1 MGKEGVVNEN
11 RTIEELERFRRL
23 IADLD
28 NESDFDDKM
37 DVLIRLKKAINDAFE
52 DKLISE
58 QMYRDYQEVFDNHRR
73 GMELHPQD
81 LQEIVSRHLNQ
92 VGDVIDQ
99 MTKSITLD
107 TNAVET
113 QEEEDS
119 EEYLQAIKD
128 AMERYANAY
137 AAGEHNGAL
146 SAVDKFSE
154 IGDTIKK
161 AVSENKL
168 THVTA
173 DELIGPLQEMK
184 DNLFDK
190 AKQNEAY
197 DLFQQIITEKMSRQ
211 KENQNQNAEEKP
223 DNTTGSVL
231 GNIIDGVAR
240 GLSAINQKIEERAKA
255 AADEHDEQ
263 QAQQSQT
270 PSAPQESTLK
280 KKQQNI
286 DVYSEKPKD
295 LMAREDKVQKK
306 DPQTKEEALWKLKD
320 LWSELNR
327 ARQDWVENQTVDR
340 LKKSNDLWTKFHE
353 ALRNPLLEDFVQE
366 YDSVKGPLVN
376 GLKNYDVIQQK
387 IDRAIQKA
395 QSERHAAEQAE
406 LQNDVPQQGVKK
418 DLFSGFNMGGNP
430 YASASEKKTKKVVQ
444 EPIEVMQ
451 KEDNVHTDSQTKK
464 DALLK
469 LKDALAKRQA
479 NMWGWNG
486 HTSSNIETDRET
498 RKVYDDAFNN
508 PLLHD
513 FVLKY
518 LEDPSISSGKGS
530 GYRGYMLRQMIDKE
544 LAKESGNEINPK
556 DQNSKIQALIDVL
569 GMADYH
575 DYDASVNR
583 MKSALEKLVKDKVI
597 SPEMMHDYEDVFAK
611 YNADNAGKN
620 VSYLTMH
627 DLEGL
632 IEKQLYDLDS
642 KSPKQEQKVERQSK
656 QDNAKGKN
664 PKTND
669 EIIDS
674 LAGVLKHHN
683 DRDPDSFRKMM
694 FEIRDLSE
702 KGMLPEDMKQEY
714 RDVFARVKE
723 MGQGGVRDGANRLNK
738 TILGQIDDLEKQGKK
753 KQELGKQKTEDKF
766 AGFNMG
772 ASLRMM
778 ANEKR
783 PTKADVSQ
791 RPADELKRED
801 NTQEEKKNQT
811 KERQN
816 ALTNFAKGNQ
826 KVQNMD
832 NEREG
837 KKEELNQAALA
848 AYRRRVLEG
857 RGTSN
862 V

>member
-1 MGKEGVVNEN
+1 MNEN
-11 RTIEELERFRRL
+11 RTIEELEHFRRL
-23 IADLD
+23 IVDLD
-28 NESDFDDKM
+28 NASDFDDTM
-37 DVLIRLKKAINDAFE
+37 DVLIRLKKAINDALE

-73 GMELHPQD
+73 GMGLHPQD

-92 VGDVIDQ
+92 VDDVIEQ

-113 QEEEDS
+113 QEKEDS

-137 AAGEHNGAL
+137 AAGEQNGAL
-146 SAVDKFSE
+146 SAVDEFSE

-168 THVTA
+168 TPVTA
-173 DELIGPLQEMK
+173 DELIGPLQKMK

-197 DLFQQIITEKMSRQ
+197 DQFQQIITEKMSRQ
-211 KENQNQNAEEKP
+211 KEKQNQNAEEKT

-255 AADEHDEQ
+255 AADGHDEQ
-263 QAQQSQT
+263 QAQQSQA
-270 PSAPQESTLK
+270 PSAPQESTLE
-280 KKQQNI
+280 KKQQNR
-286 DVYSEKPKD
+286 DVYSVKPKD

-418 DLFSGFNMGGNP
+418 DLFSGFNMGGNSH
-430 YASASEKKTKKVVQ
+430 ASASEKKPKNIVQ

-451 KEDNVHTDSQTKK
+451 KEDNVHTDSQ
-464 DALLK
+464 
-469 LKDALAKRQA
+469 
-479 NMWGWNG
+479 
-486 HTSSNIETDRET
+486 I
-498 RKVYDDAFNN
+498 
-508 PLLHD
+508 
-513 FVLKY
+513 
-518 LEDPSISSGKGS
+518 
-530 GYRGYMLRQMIDKE
+530 
-544 LAKESGNEINPK
+544 
-556 DQNSKIQALIDVL
+556 
-569 GMADYH
+569 
-575 DYDASVNR
+575 
-583 MKSALEKLVKDKVI
+583 
-597 SPEMMHDYEDVFAK
+597 
-611 YNADNAGKN
+611 
-620 VSYLTMH
+620 
-627 DLEGL
+627 
-632 IEKQLYDLDS
+632 YDLDS
-642 KSPKQEQKVERQSK
+642 KSPKQEQKVERQST
-656 QDNAKGKN
+656 QDNTQGKN

-669 EIIDS
+669 EIIDN
-674 LAGVLKHHN
+674 LADVLKHHN

-714 RDVFARVKE
+714 RAIFERVKE
-723 MGQGGVRDGANRLNK
+723 IGPEGSRDGANRLNK

-753 KQELGKQKTEDKF
+753 KQEPGKQKTEDKF

-772 ASLRMM
+772 ESLRAM
-778 ANEKR
+778 ASEKKQ
-783 PTKADVSQ
+783 TKADVSQ

-811 KERQN
+811 KEQERQN

-837 KKEELNQAALA
+837 KKKELNQAALA

-857 RGTSN
+857 RETSN

>member
-1 MGKEGVVNEN
+1 MRKEGVVNEN
-11 RTIEELERFRRL
+11 RTIEELEHFRRL

-28 NESDFDDKM
+28 NASDFDDTM
-37 DVLIRLKKAINDAFE
+37 DVLIRLKKAINDALE

-73 GMELHPQD
+73 GMGLHPQD

-92 VGDVIDQ
+92 VDDVIEQ

-113 QEEEDS
+113 QEKEDS

-137 AAGEHNGAL
+137 AAGEQNGAL
-146 SAVDKFSE
+146 SAVDEFSE

-168 THVTA
+168 TPVTA
-173 DELIGPLQEMK
+173 DELIGPLQKMK

-197 DLFQQIITEKMSRQ
+197 DQFQQIITEKMSRQ
-211 KENQNQNAEEKP
+211 KENQNQNAEEKT

-240 GLSAINQKIEERAKA
+240 GLSAINQKMEERAKA
-255 AADEHDEQ
+255 AADGHDEQ
-263 QAQQSQT
+263 QAQQSQA
-270 PSAPQESTLK
+270 PSAPQESTLE
-280 KKQQNI
+280 KKQQNK
-286 DVYSEKPKD
+286 DVYSVKPKD

-406 LQNDVPQQGVKK
+406 LQNDVPQQSVKK
-418 DLFSGFNMGGNP
+418 DLFSGFNMGGNSH
-430 YASASEKKTKKVVQ
+430 ASASEKKPKNIVQ

-451 KEDNVHTDSQTKK
+451 KEDNVHTDSQ
-464 DALLK
+464 
-469 LKDALAKRQA
+469 
-479 NMWGWNG
+479 
-486 HTSSNIETDRET
+486 I
-498 RKVYDDAFNN
+498 
-508 PLLHD
+508 
-513 FVLKY
+513 
-518 LEDPSISSGKGS
+518 
-530 GYRGYMLRQMIDKE
+530 
-544 LAKESGNEINPK
+544 
-556 DQNSKIQALIDVL
+556 
-569 GMADYH
+569 
-575 DYDASVNR
+575 
-583 MKSALEKLVKDKVI
+583 
-597 SPEMMHDYEDVFAK
+597 
-611 YNADNAGKN
+611 
-620 VSYLTMH
+620 
-627 DLEGL
+627 
-632 IEKQLYDLDS
+632 YDLDS
-642 KSPKQEQKVERQSK
+642 KSPKQEQKVERQSR
-656 QDNAKGKN
+656 QDNAQGKN

-702 KGMLPEDMKQEY
+702 KGMLPEDMKREY

-723 MGQGGVRDGANRLNK
+723 MGPGGVRDGANRLNDV
-738 TILGQIDDLEKQGKK
+738 IVEQIGGLEKK
-753 KQELGKQKTEDKF
+753 
-766 AGFNMG
+766 AGEKEPSRQSKVPEFDIG

-801 NTQEEKKNQT
+801 NMQEEKKNQT
-811 KERQN
+811 KEQERQN

-837 KKEELNQAALA
+837 KKKELNQAALA

>member
-1 MGKEGVVNEN
+1 MNEN
-11 RTIEELERFRRL
+11 RTIEELEHFRRL
-23 IADLD
+23 IVDLD
-28 NESDFDDKM
+28 NASDFDDTM
-37 DVLIRLKKAINDAFE
+37 DVLIRLKKAINDALE

-58 QMYRDYQEVFDNHRR
+58 QMYRDYQEVFDNHRH
-73 GMELHPQD
+73 GMGLHPQD

-92 VGDVIDQ
+92 VDDVIDQ

-113 QEEEDS
+113 QEKEDS

-137 AAGEHNGAL
+137 AAGEQNGAL
-146 SAVDKFSE
+146 SAVDEFSE

-168 THVTA
+168 TPVTA
-173 DELIGPLQEMK
+173 DELIGPLQKMK

-197 DLFQQIITEKMSRQ
+197 DQFQQIITEKMSRQ
-211 KENQNQNAEEKP
+211 KEKQNQNAEEKT

-240 GLSAINQKIEERAKA
+240 GLSAINQKFEERAKA

-263 QAQQSQT
+263 QAQQSQA
-270 PSAPQESTLK
+270 PSAPQESTLE
-280 KKQQNI
+280 KKQQNR
-286 DVYSEKPKD
+286 DVYSVKPKD

-418 DLFSGFNMGGNP
+418 DLFSGFNMGGNSH
-430 YASASEKKTKKVVQ
+430 ASASEKKPKNIVQ

-451 KEDNVHTDSQTKK
+451 KEDNVHTDSQ
-464 DALLK
+464 
-469 LKDALAKRQA
+469 
-479 NMWGWNG
+479 
-486 HTSSNIETDRET
+486 I
-498 RKVYDDAFNN
+498 
-508 PLLHD
+508 
-513 FVLKY
+513 
-518 LEDPSISSGKGS
+518 
-530 GYRGYMLRQMIDKE
+530 
-544 LAKESGNEINPK
+544 
-556 DQNSKIQALIDVL
+556 
-569 GMADYH
+569 
-575 DYDASVNR
+575 
-583 MKSALEKLVKDKVI
+583 
-597 SPEMMHDYEDVFAK
+597 
-611 YNADNAGKN
+611 
-620 VSYLTMH
+620 
-627 DLEGL
+627 
-632 IEKQLYDLDS
+632 YDLDS
-642 KSPKQEQKVERQSK
+642 KSPKQEQKVERQST
-656 QDNAKGKN
+656 QDNTQGKN

-674 LAGVLKHHN
+674 LADVLKHHN

-714 RDVFARVKE
+714 RAIFERVKE
-723 MGQGGVRDGANRLNK
+723 IGPEGSRDGANRLNK

-753 KQELGKQKTEDKF
+753 KQEPGKQKTEDKF

-772 ASLRMM
+772 ESLRAM
-778 ANEKR
+778 ASEKKQ
-783 PTKADVSQ
+783 TKADVSQ

-811 KERQN
+811 KEQERQN

-837 KKEELNQAALA
+837 KKKELNQAALA

>member
-1 MGKEGVVNEN
+1 MNEN
-11 RTIEELERFRRL
+11 RTIEELEHFRRL
-23 IADLD
+23 IVDLD
-28 NESDFDDKM
+28 NASDFDDTM

-73 GMELHPQD
+73 GMGLHPQD

-92 VGDVIDQ
+92 VDDVIDQ

-113 QEEEDS
+113 QEKEDS

-146 SAVDKFSE
+146 SAVDEFSE

-168 THVTA
+168 TPVTA
-173 DELIGPLQEMK
+173 DELIGPLQKMK

-197 DLFQQIITEKMSRQ
+197 DQFQQIITEKMSRQ
-211 KENQNQNAEEKP
+211 KEKQNQNAEEKT

-240 GLSAINQKIEERAKA
+240 GLSAINQKFEERAKA
-255 AADEHDEQ
+255 AADGHDEQ
-263 QAQQSQT
+263 QAQQSQA
-270 PSAPQESTLK
+270 PSAPQESTLE
-280 KKQQNI
+280 KKQQNR
-286 DVYSEKPKD
+286 DVYSVKPKD
-295 LMAREDKVQKK
+295 LMAREDEVQKK

-340 LKKSNDLWTKFHE
+340 LKKSNDLWTEFHE

-387 IDRAIQKA
+387 IDGAIQKA

-406 LQNDVPQQGVKK
+406 LQNDVPQQSVKK

-430 YASASEKKTKKVVQ
+430 YASASEKKKVVQ
-444 EPIEVMQ
+444 EPVDVMQ
-451 KEDNVHTDSQTKK
+451 KEDNVHTDSQ
-464 DALLK
+464 
-469 LKDALAKRQA
+469 
-479 NMWGWNG
+479 
-486 HTSSNIETDRET
+486 I
-498 RKVYDDAFNN
+498 
-508 PLLHD
+508 
-513 FVLKY
+513 
-518 LEDPSISSGKGS
+518 
-530 GYRGYMLRQMIDKE
+530 
-544 LAKESGNEINPK
+544 
-556 DQNSKIQALIDVL
+556 
-569 GMADYH
+569 
-575 DYDASVNR
+575 
-583 MKSALEKLVKDKVI
+583 
-597 SPEMMHDYEDVFAK
+597 
-611 YNADNAGKN
+611 
-620 VSYLTMH
+620 
-627 DLEGL
+627 
-632 IEKQLYDLDS
+632 YDLDS

-656 QDNAKGKN
+656 QDNAQGKN

-714 RDVFARVKE
+714 RAIFERVKE
-723 MGQGGVRDGANRLNK
+723 IGPEGSRDGANRLNK

-753 KQELGKQKTEDKF
+753 KQEPGKQKTEDKF

-772 ASLRMM
+772 ESLRAM
-778 ANEKR
+778 ASEKKQ
-783 PTKADVSQ
+783 TKADVSQ

-811 KERQN
+811 KEQERQN

-837 KKEELNQAALA
+837 KKKELNQAALA

>member
-1 MGKEGVVNEN
+1 MRKEGVVNEN
-11 RTIEELERFRRL
+11 RTIEELEHFRRL
-23 IADLD
+23 IVDLD
-28 NESDFDDKM
+28 NASDFDDTM

-73 GMELHPQD
+73 GMGLHPQD

-92 VGDVIDQ
+92 VDDVIDQ

-113 QEEEDS
+113 QEKEDS

-146 SAVDKFSE
+146 SAVDEFSE

-168 THVTA
+168 TPVTA
-173 DELIGPLQEMK
+173 DELIGPLQKMK

-197 DLFQQIITEKMSRQ
+197 DQFQQIITEKMSRQ
-211 KENQNQNAEEKP
+211 KEKQNQNAEEKT

-240 GLSAINQKIEERAKA
+240 GLSAINQKFEERAKA
-255 AADEHDEQ
+255 AADGHDEQ
-263 QAQQSQT
+263 QAQQSQA
-270 PSAPQESTLK
+270 PSAPQESTLE
-280 KKQQNI
+280 KKQQNR
-286 DVYSEKPKD
+286 DVYSVKPKD
-295 LMAREDKVQKK
+295 LMAREDEVQKK

-340 LKKSNDLWTKFHE
+340 LKKSNDLWTEFHE

-387 IDRAIQKA
+387 IDGAIQKA

-406 LQNDVPQQGVKK
+406 LQNDVPQQSVKK

-430 YASASEKKTKKVVQ
+430 YASASEKKKVVQ
-444 EPIEVMQ
+444 EPVDVMQ
-451 KEDNVHTDSQTKK
+451 KEDNVHTDSQ
-464 DALLK
+464 
-469 LKDALAKRQA
+469 
-479 NMWGWNG
+479 
-486 HTSSNIETDRET
+486 I
-498 RKVYDDAFNN
+498 
-508 PLLHD
+508 
-513 FVLKY
+513 
-518 LEDPSISSGKGS
+518 
-530 GYRGYMLRQMIDKE
+530 
-544 LAKESGNEINPK
+544 
-556 DQNSKIQALIDVL
+556 
-569 GMADYH
+569 
-575 DYDASVNR
+575 
-583 MKSALEKLVKDKVI
+583 
-597 SPEMMHDYEDVFAK
+597 
-611 YNADNAGKN
+611 
-620 VSYLTMH
+620 
-627 DLEGL
+627 
-632 IEKQLYDLDS
+632 YDLDS

-656 QDNAKGKN
+656 QDNAQGKN

-714 RDVFARVKE
+714 RAIFERVKE
-723 MGQGGVRDGANRLNK
+723 IGPEGSRDGANRLNK

-753 KQELGKQKTEDKF
+753 KQEPGKQKTEDKF
-766 AGFNMG
+766 AGCNMG
-772 ASLRMM
+772 ESLRAM
-778 ANEKR
+778 ASEKKQ
-783 PTKADVSQ
+783 TKADVSQ

-811 KERQN
+811 KEQERQN

-837 KKEELNQAALA
+837 KKKELNQAALA

>member
-1 MGKEGVVNEN
+1 MRKEGVVNEN
-11 RTIEELERFRRL
+11 RTIEELEHFRRL
-23 IADLD
+23 IVDLD
-28 NESDFDDKM
+28 NASDFDDTM

-73 GMELHPQD
+73 GMGLHPQD

-92 VGDVIDQ
+92 VDDVIDQ

-113 QEEEDS
+113 QEKEDS

-146 SAVDKFSE
+146 SAVDEFSE

-168 THVTA
+168 TPVTA
-173 DELIGPLQEMK
+173 DELIGPLQKMK

-197 DLFQQIITEKMSRQ
+197 DQFQQIITEKMSRQ
-211 KENQNQNAEEKP
+211 KEKQNQNAEEKT

-240 GLSAINQKIEERAKA
+240 GLSAINQKFEERAKA
-255 AADEHDEQ
+255 AADGHDEQ
-263 QAQQSQT
+263 QAQQSQA
-270 PSAPQESTLK
+270 PSAPQESTLE
-280 KKQQNI
+280 KKQQNR
-286 DVYSEKPKD
+286 DVYSVKPKD
-295 LMAREDKVQKK
+295 LMAREDEVQKK

-340 LKKSNDLWTKFHE
+340 LKKSNDLWTEFHE

-387 IDRAIQKA
+387 IDGAIQKA

-406 LQNDVPQQGVKK
+406 LQNDVPQQSVKK

-430 YASASEKKTKKVVQ
+430 YASASEKKKVVQ
-444 EPIEVMQ
+444 EPVDVMQ
-451 KEDNVHTDSQTKK
+451 KEDNVHTDSQ
-464 DALLK
+464 
-469 LKDALAKRQA
+469 
-479 NMWGWNG
+479 
-486 HTSSNIETDRET
+486 I
-498 RKVYDDAFNN
+498 
-508 PLLHD
+508 
-513 FVLKY
+513 
-518 LEDPSISSGKGS
+518 
-530 GYRGYMLRQMIDKE
+530 
-544 LAKESGNEINPK
+544 
-556 DQNSKIQALIDVL
+556 
-569 GMADYH
+569 
-575 DYDASVNR
+575 
-583 MKSALEKLVKDKVI
+583 
-597 SPEMMHDYEDVFAK
+597 
-611 YNADNAGKN
+611 
-620 VSYLTMH
+620 
-627 DLEGL
+627 
-632 IEKQLYDLDS
+632 YDLDS

-656 QDNAKGKN
+656 QDNAQGKN

-714 RDVFARVKE
+714 RAIFERVKE
-723 MGQGGVRDGANRLNK
+723 IGPEGSRDGANRLNK

-753 KQELGKQKTEDKF
+753 KQEPGKQKTEDKF

-772 ASLRMM
+772 ESLRAM
-778 ANEKR
+778 ASEKKQ
-783 PTKADVSQ
+783 TKADVSQ

-811 KERQN
+811 KEQERQN

-837 KKEELNQAALA
+837 KKKELNQAALA

>member
-11 RTIEELERFRRL
+11 RTIEELEHFRRL

-28 NESDFDDKM
+28 NASDFDDTM
-37 DVLIRLKKAINDAFE
+37 DVLIRLKKAINDALE

-73 GMELHPQD
+73 GMGLHPQD

-92 VGDVIDQ
+92 VDDVIDQ

-113 QEEEDS
+113 QAEDS

-146 SAVDKFSE
+146 SAVDEFSE

-168 THVTA
+168 TPVTA
-173 DELIGPLQEMK
+173 DELIGPLQKMK

-197 DLFQQIITEKMSRQ
+197 DQFQQIITEKMSRQ
-211 KENQNQNAEEKP
+211 KEKQNQNAEEKT

-240 GLSAINQKIEERAKA
+240 GLSAINQKREERAKA
-255 AADEHDEQ
+255 AADGHDEQ
-263 QAQQSQT
+263 QAQQSQA
-270 PSAPQESTLK
+270 PSAPQESTLE
-280 KKQQNI
+280 KKQQNR
-286 DVYSEKPKD
+286 DVYSVKPKD

-320 LWSELNR
+320 LWAELNR

-340 LKKSNDLWTKFHE
+340 LKKSNDLWTEFHE

-366 YDSVKGPLVN
+366 YDSVKGSLVN

-430 YASASEKKTKKVVQ
+430 YASASEKKTQKVVQ

-451 KEDNVHTDSQTKK
+451 KEDNVHTDSQ
-464 DALLK
+464 
-469 LKDALAKRQA
+469 
-479 NMWGWNG
+479 
-486 HTSSNIETDRET
+486 I
-498 RKVYDDAFNN
+498 
-508 PLLHD
+508 
-513 FVLKY
+513 
-518 LEDPSISSGKGS
+518 
-530 GYRGYMLRQMIDKE
+530 
-544 LAKESGNEINPK
+544 
-556 DQNSKIQALIDVL
+556 
-569 GMADYH
+569 
-575 DYDASVNR
+575 
-583 MKSALEKLVKDKVI
+583 
-597 SPEMMHDYEDVFAK
+597 
-611 YNADNAGKN
+611 
-620 VSYLTMH
+620 
-627 DLEGL
+627 
-632 IEKQLYDLDS
+632 YDLDS

-656 QDNAKGKN
+656 QDNAQGKN

-674 LAGVLKHHN
+674 LADVLKHHN

-714 RDVFARVKE
+714 RAIFERVKE
-723 MGQGGVRDGANRLNK
+723 IGPEGSRDGANRLNR

-753 KQELGKQKTEDKF
+753 KQEPGKQKTEDKF
-766 AGFNMG
+766 AGFNIG
-772 ASLRMM
+772 KSLRAM
-778 ANEKR
+778 ADEKR

-811 KERQN
+811 KEQERQN

-837 KKEELNQAALA
+837 KKKELNQAALA

>member
-1 MGKEGVVNEN
+1 MRKEGVVNEN

-28 NESDFDDKM
+28 NASDFE
-37 DVLIRLKKAINDAFE
+37 KAVNDAFE

-58 QMYRDYQEVFDNHRR
+58 QMYRDYREVFDNHRR
-73 GMELHPQD
+73 GMGL

-92 VGDVIDQ
+92 VGDVIEQ
-99 MTKSITLD
+99 MMKSITLD

-113 QEEEDS
+113 QAEEDS

-137 AAGEHNGAL
+137 AAGEQNGAL
-146 SAVDKFSE
+146 SAVDEFSE

-168 THVTA
+168 TPVTA
-173 DELIGPLQEMK
+173 DELIGPLQKMK

-197 DLFQQIITEKMSRQ
+197 DQFQQIITEKMSRQ
-211 KENQNQNAEEKP
+211 KEKQNQNAEEKT

-240 GLSAINQKIEERAKA
+240 GLSAINQKFEERAKA
-255 AADEHDEQ
+255 AADGHDEQ
-263 QAQQSQT
+263 QAQQSQAS
-270 PSAPQESTLK
+270 SAPQESTLE
-280 KKQQNI
+280 KKQQNR
-286 DVYSEKPKD
+286 DVYSVKPKD

-306 DPQTKEEALWKLKD
+306 DPQNKEEALWKLKD

-430 YASASEKKTKKVVQ
+430 YASASEKNTQKVAQ

-556 DQNSKIQALIDVL
+556 DQNPKIQALIDVL

-656 QDNAKGKN
+656 QDNAQGKN

-714 RDVFARVKE
+714 RAIFERVKE
-723 MGQGGVRDGANRLNK
+723 IGPEGSRDGANRLNDV
-738 TILGQIDDLEKQGKK
+738 IVEQIGGLEKK
-753 KQELGKQKTEDKF
+753 
-766 AGFNMG
+766 AGEKEPSRQSKVPEFDIG

-801 NTQEEKKNQT
+801 NTQEDKKNQT
-811 KERQN
+811 KEQERQN

-837 KKEELNQAALA
+837 KKKELNQAALA

>member
-1 MGKEGVVNEN
+1 MNEN

-28 NESDFDDKM
+28 NVSDFE
-37 DVLIRLKKAINDAFE
+37 KAVNDAFE

-73 GMELHPQD
+73 GMGLHPQD

-92 VGDVIDQ
+92 VDDAVDQ

-113 QEEEDS
+113 QAEGDS

-146 SAVDKFSE
+146 SAVDEFSE

-168 THVTA
+168 TPVTA
-173 DELIGPLQEMK
+173 DELIVPLQKMK

-211 KENQNQNAEEKP
+211 KENQNQNAEEKT

-240 GLSAINQKIEERAKA
+240 GLSAINQKFEERAKA

-263 QAQQSQT
+263 QVQQSQT
-270 PSAPQESTLK
+270 PSAPQESTLE
-280 KKQQNI
+280 KKQRNQ
-286 DVYSEKPKD
+286 DVHSVKPKD

-387 IDRAIQKA
+387 IDRAIQKS

-406 LQNDVPQQGVKK
+406 LQNDVPQPGVKK

-430 YASASEKKTKKVVQ
+430 YASASEKKKVVQ

-486 HTSSNIETDRET
+486 HTETYRET

-518 LEDPSISSGKGS
+518 LKDPSISSGKGL

-556 DQNSKIQALIDVL
+556 DQNPKIQALIDVL
-569 GMADYH
+569 GMVDYH
-575 DYDASVNR
+575 DFDASVNR

-620 VSYLTMH
+620 VSYLTTH

-656 QDNAKGKN
+656 QDNAQGKN

-683 DRDPDSFRKMM
+683 DRDPDSFRKIM

-702 KGMLPEDMKQEY
+702 NGTLPEDMKQEY

-723 MGQGGVRDGANRLNK
+723 MGQGGVRDGANRLNDVIVEQK
-738 TILGQIDDLEKQGKK
+738 GGLEKK
-753 KQELGKQKTEDKF
+753 
-766 AGFNMG
+766 AGEEEPSRQSKVPEFDIG

-778 ANEKR
+778 ADEKKQ
-783 PTKADVSQ
+783 TKADVSQ

-811 KERQN
+811 KEQERQN

-837 KKEELNQAALA
+837 KKKELNQAALA

>member
-1 MGKEGVVNEN
+1 MRKEGVVNEN
-11 RTIEELERFRRL
+11 RTIEELEHFRRL
-23 IADLD
+23 IVDLD
-28 NESDFDDKM
+28 NASDFDDTM
-37 DVLIRLKKAINDAFE
+37 DVLIRLTKAINDALE

-73 GMELHPQD
+73 GMGLHPQD

-92 VGDVIDQ
+92 VDDVIEQ

-113 QEEEDS
+113 QEKEDS

-137 AAGEHNGAL
+137 AAGEQNGAL
-146 SAVDKFSE
+146 SAVDEFSE

-168 THVTA
+168 TPVTA
-173 DELIGPLQEMK
+173 DELIGPLQKMK

-197 DLFQQIITEKMSRQ
+197 DQFQQIITEKMSRQ
-211 KENQNQNAEEKP
+211 KEKQNQNAEEKT

-255 AADEHDEQ
+255 AADGHDEQ
-263 QAQQSQT
+263 QAQQSQA
-270 PSAPQESTLK
+270 PSAPQESTLE
-280 KKQQNI
+280 KKQQNR
-286 DVYSEKPKD
+286 DVYSVKPKD

-306 DPQTKEEALWKLKD
+306 DPQTKEEALWKLND

-395 QSERHAAEQAE
+395 QSERHATEQAE
-406 LQNDVPQQGVKK
+406 LQNDVPQQSVKK
-418 DLFSGFNMGGNP
+418 DLFSGFNMGGNSH
-430 YASASEKKTKKVVQ
+430 ASASEKKPKNIVQ

-451 KEDNVHTDSQTKK
+451 KEDNVHTDSQ
-464 DALLK
+464 
-469 LKDALAKRQA
+469 
-479 NMWGWNG
+479 
-486 HTSSNIETDRET
+486 I
-498 RKVYDDAFNN
+498 
-508 PLLHD
+508 
-513 FVLKY
+513 
-518 LEDPSISSGKGS
+518 
-530 GYRGYMLRQMIDKE
+530 
-544 LAKESGNEINPK
+544 
-556 DQNSKIQALIDVL
+556 
-569 GMADYH
+569 
-575 DYDASVNR
+575 
-583 MKSALEKLVKDKVI
+583 
-597 SPEMMHDYEDVFAK
+597 
-611 YNADNAGKN
+611 
-620 VSYLTMH
+620 
-627 DLEGL
+627 
-632 IEKQLYDLDS
+632 YDLDS

-656 QDNAKGKN
+656 QDNAQGKN

-714 RDVFARVKE
+714 RAIFERVKE
-723 MGQGGVRDGANRLNK
+723 IGPEGSRDGANRLNK

-753 KQELGKQKTEDKF
+753 KQEPGKQKTEDKF

-772 ASLRMM
+772 ESLRAM
-778 ANEKR
+778 ASEKKQ
-783 PTKADVSQ
+783 TKADVSQ

-811 KERQN
+811 KEQERQN

-837 KKEELNQAALA
+837 KKKELNQAALA

-857 RGTSN
+857 RETSN

>member
-1 MGKEGVVNEN
+1 MRKEGVVNEN
-11 RTIEELERFRRL
+11 RTIEELEHFRRL
-23 IADLD
+23 IVDLD
-28 NESDFDDKM
+28 NASDFDDTM
-37 DVLIRLKKAINDAFE
+37 DVLIRLTKAINDALE

-73 GMELHPQD
+73 GMGLHPQD

-92 VGDVIDQ
+92 VDDVIEQ

-113 QEEEDS
+113 QEKEDS

-137 AAGEHNGAL
+137 AAGEQNGAL
-146 SAVDKFSE
+146 SAVDEFSE

-168 THVTA
+168 TPVTA
-173 DELIGPLQEMK
+173 DELIGPLQKMK

-197 DLFQQIITEKMSRQ
+197 DQFQQIITEKMSRQ
-211 KENQNQNAEEKP
+211 KEKQNQNAEEKT

-255 AADEHDEQ
+255 AADGHDEQ
-263 QAQQSQT
+263 QAQQSQA
-270 PSAPQESTLK
+270 PSAPQESTLE
-280 KKQQNI
+280 KKQQNR
-286 DVYSEKPKD
+286 DVYSVKPKD

-306 DPQTKEEALWKLKD
+306 DPQTKEEALWKLND

-366 YDSVKGPLVN
+366 YDSVKGSLVN

-395 QSERHAAEQAE
+395 QSERHATEQAE
-406 LQNDVPQQGVKK
+406 LQNDVPQQSVKK
-418 DLFSGFNMGGNP
+418 DLFSGFNMGGNSH
-430 YASASEKKTKKVVQ
+430 ASASEKKPKNIVQ

-451 KEDNVHTDSQTKK
+451 KEDNVHTDSQ
-464 DALLK
+464 
-469 LKDALAKRQA
+469 
-479 NMWGWNG
+479 
-486 HTSSNIETDRET
+486 I
-498 RKVYDDAFNN
+498 
-508 PLLHD
+508 
-513 FVLKY
+513 
-518 LEDPSISSGKGS
+518 
-530 GYRGYMLRQMIDKE
+530 
-544 LAKESGNEINPK
+544 
-556 DQNSKIQALIDVL
+556 
-569 GMADYH
+569 
-575 DYDASVNR
+575 
-583 MKSALEKLVKDKVI
+583 
-597 SPEMMHDYEDVFAK
+597 
-611 YNADNAGKN
+611 
-620 VSYLTMH
+620 
-627 DLEGL
+627 
-632 IEKQLYDLDS
+632 YDLDS

-656 QDNAKGKN
+656 QDNAQGKN

-714 RDVFARVKE
+714 RAIFERVKE
-723 MGQGGVRDGANRLNK
+723 IGPEGSRDGANRLNK

-753 KQELGKQKTEDKF
+753 KQEPGKQKTEDKF

-772 ASLRMM
+772 ESLRAM
-778 ANEKR
+778 ASEKKQ
-783 PTKADVSQ
+783 TKADVSQ

-811 KERQN
+811 KEQERQN

-837 KKEELNQAALA
+837 KKKELNQAALA

-857 RGTSN
+857 RETSN

>member
-1 MGKEGVVNEN
+1 MRKEGVVNEN
-11 RTIEELERFRRL
+11 RTIEELEHFRRL

-28 NESDFDDKM
+28 NASDFDDTM
-37 DVLIRLKKAINDAFE
+37 DVLIRLKKAINDALE

-73 GMELHPQD
+73 GMGLHPQD

-92 VGDVIDQ
+92 VDDVIEQ

-113 QEEEDS
+113 QEKEDS

-137 AAGEHNGAL
+137 AAGEQNGAL
-146 SAVDKFSE
+146 SAVDEFSE

-168 THVTA
+168 TPVTA
-173 DELIGPLQEMK
+173 DELIGPLQKMK

-197 DLFQQIITEKMSRQ
+197 DQFQQIITEKMSRQ
-211 KENQNQNAEEKP
+211 KENQNQNAEEKT

-240 GLSAINQKIEERAKA
+240 GLSAINQKMEERAKA
-255 AADEHDEQ
+255 AADGHDEQ
-263 QAQQSQT
+263 QAQQSQA
-270 PSAPQESTLK
+270 PSAPQESTLE
-280 KKQQNI
+280 KKQQNK
-286 DVYSEKPKD
+286 DVYSVKPKD

-406 LQNDVPQQGVKK
+406 LQNDVPQQSVKK
-418 DLFSGFNMGGNP
+418 DLFSGFNMGGNSH
-430 YASASEKKTKKVVQ
+430 ASASEKKPKNIVQ

-451 KEDNVHTDSQTKK
+451 KEDNVHTDSQ
-464 DALLK
+464 
-469 LKDALAKRQA
+469 
-479 NMWGWNG
+479 
-486 HTSSNIETDRET
+486 I
-498 RKVYDDAFNN
+498 
-508 PLLHD
+508 
-513 FVLKY
+513 
-518 LEDPSISSGKGS
+518 
-530 GYRGYMLRQMIDKE
+530 
-544 LAKESGNEINPK
+544 
-556 DQNSKIQALIDVL
+556 
-569 GMADYH
+569 
-575 DYDASVNR
+575 
-583 MKSALEKLVKDKVI
+583 
-597 SPEMMHDYEDVFAK
+597 
-611 YNADNAGKN
+611 
-620 VSYLTMH
+620 
-627 DLEGL
+627 
-632 IEKQLYDLDS
+632 YDLDS
-642 KSPKQEQKVERQSK
+642 KSPKQEQKVERQSR
-656 QDNAKGKN
+656 QDNAQGKN

-702 KGMLPEDMKQEY
+702 KGMLPEDMKREY

-723 MGQGGVRDGANRLNK
+723 MGPGGVRDGANRLNDV
-738 TILGQIDDLEKQGKK
+738 IVEQIAGLEKK
-753 KQELGKQKTEDKF
+753 
-766 AGFNMG
+766 AGEKEPSRQSKVPEFDIG

-801 NTQEEKKNQT
+801 NMQEEKKNQT
-811 KERQN
+811 KEQERQN

-837 KKEELNQAALA
+837 KKKELNQAALA

>member
-1 MGKEGVVNEN
+1 MRKEGVVNEN
-11 RTIEELERFRRL
+11 RTIEELEHFRRL
-23 IADLD
+23 IVDLD
-28 NESDFDDKM
+28 NASDFDDTM

-73 GMELHPQD
+73 GMGLHPQD

-92 VGDVIDQ
+92 VDDVIDQ

-113 QEEEDS
+113 QEKEDS

-146 SAVDKFSE
+146 SAVDEFSE

-168 THVTA
+168 TPVTA
-173 DELIGPLQEMK
+173 DELIGPLQKMK

-197 DLFQQIITEKMSRQ
+197 DQFQQIITEKMSRQ
-211 KENQNQNAEEKP
+211 KEKQNQNAEEKT

-240 GLSAINQKIEERAKA
+240 GLSAINQKFEERAKA
-255 AADEHDEQ
+255 AADGHDEQ
-263 QAQQSQT
+263 QAQQSQA
-270 PSAPQESTLK
+270 PSAPQESTLE
-280 KKQQNI
+280 KKQQNR
-286 DVYSEKPKD
+286 DVYSVKPKD
-295 LMAREDKVQKK
+295 LMAREDEVQKK

-340 LKKSNDLWTKFHE
+340 LKKSNDLWTEFHE

-387 IDRAIQKA
+387 IDGAIQKA

-406 LQNDVPQQGVKK
+406 LQNDVPQQSVKK

-430 YASASEKKTKKVVQ
+430 YASASEKKKVVQ
-444 EPIEVMQ
+444 EPVDVMQ
-451 KEDNVHTDSQTKK
+451 KEDNVHTDSQ
-464 DALLK
+464 
-469 LKDALAKRQA
+469 
-479 NMWGWNG
+479 
-486 HTSSNIETDRET
+486 I
-498 RKVYDDAFNN
+498 
-508 PLLHD
+508 
-513 FVLKY
+513 
-518 LEDPSISSGKGS
+518 
-530 GYRGYMLRQMIDKE
+530 
-544 LAKESGNEINPK
+544 
-556 DQNSKIQALIDVL
+556 
-569 GMADYH
+569 
-575 DYDASVNR
+575 
-583 MKSALEKLVKDKVI
+583 
-597 SPEMMHDYEDVFAK
+597 
-611 YNADNAGKN
+611 
-620 VSYLTMH
+620 
-627 DLEGL
+627 
-632 IEKQLYDLDS
+632 YDLDS

-656 QDNAKGKN
+656 QDNAQGKN

-714 RDVFARVKE
+714 RAIFERVKE
-723 MGQGGVRDGANRLNK
+723 IGPEGSRDGANRLNK

-753 KQELGKQKTEDKF
+753 KQEPGKQKTEDKF

-772 ASLRMM
+772 ESLRAM
-778 ANEKR
+778 ASEKKQ
-783 PTKADVSQ
+783 TKADVSQ

-801 NTQEEKKNQT
+801 NMQEEKKNQT
-811 KERQN
+811 KEQERQN

-837 KKEELNQAALA
+837 KKKELNQAALA

>member
-1 MGKEGVVNEN
+1 MRKEGVVNEN
-11 RTIEELERFRRL
+11 RTIEELEHFRRL

-28 NESDFDDKM
+28 NASDFDDTM
-37 DVLIRLKKAINDAFE
+37 DVLIRLKKAINDALE

-73 GMELHPQD
+73 GMGLHPQD

-92 VGDVIDQ
+92 VDDVIEQ

-113 QEEEDS
+113 QEKEDS

-137 AAGEHNGAL
+137 AAGEQNGAL
-146 SAVDKFSE
+146 SAVDEFSE

-168 THVTA
+168 TPVTA
-173 DELIGPLQEMK
+173 DELIGPLQKMK

-197 DLFQQIITEKMSRQ
+197 DQFQQIITEKMSRQ
-211 KENQNQNAEEKP
+211 KENQNQNAEEKT

-240 GLSAINQKIEERAKA
+240 GLSAINQKMEERAKA
-255 AADEHDEQ
+255 AADGHDEQ
-263 QAQQSQT
+263 QAQQSQA
-270 PSAPQESTLK
+270 PSAPQESTLE
-280 KKQQNI
+280 KKQQNK
-286 DVYSEKPKD
+286 DVYSVKPKD

-406 LQNDVPQQGVKK
+406 LQNDVPQQSVKK
-418 DLFSGFNMGGNP
+418 DLFSGFNMGGNSH
-430 YASASEKKTKKVVQ
+430 ASASEKKPKNIVQ

-451 KEDNVHTDSQTKK
+451 KEDNVHTDSQ
-464 DALLK
+464 
-469 LKDALAKRQA
+469 
-479 NMWGWNG
+479 
-486 HTSSNIETDRET
+486 I
-498 RKVYDDAFNN
+498 
-508 PLLHD
+508 
-513 FVLKY
+513 
-518 LEDPSISSGKGS
+518 
-530 GYRGYMLRQMIDKE
+530 
-544 LAKESGNEINPK
+544 
-556 DQNSKIQALIDVL
+556 
-569 GMADYH
+569 
-575 DYDASVNR
+575 
-583 MKSALEKLVKDKVI
+583 
-597 SPEMMHDYEDVFAK
+597 
-611 YNADNAGKN
+611 
-620 VSYLTMH
+620 
-627 DLEGL
+627 
-632 IEKQLYDLDS
+632 YDLDS
-642 KSPKQEQKVERQSK
+642 KSPKQEQKVERQSR
-656 QDNAKGKN
+656 QDNAQGKN

-702 KGMLPEDMKQEY
+702 KGMLPEDMKREY

-723 MGQGGVRDGANRLNK
+723 MGPGGVRDGANRLNDV
-738 TILGQIDDLEKQGKK
+738 IVEQIGGLENK
-753 KQELGKQKTEDKF
+753 
-766 AGFNMG
+766 AGEKEPSRQSKVPEFDIG

-801 NTQEEKKNQT
+801 NMQEEKKNQT
-811 KERQN
+811 KEQERQN

-837 KKEELNQAALA
+837 KKKELNQAALA